1 MGYLS
6 GLRLNRLR
14 SGNVRIVTS
23 AATHSTRGGPQTV
36 TLACACGGRR
46 DEQHA
51 RSGRTLCLVVGQVV
65 GDSLDGTRWWTVA
78 PTWLYV
84 FAAVFLLFLG
94 MLVGSGL
101 DTERR
106 KRLNDEHAE
115 YVRWQRMRHP
125 RF

>member
-1 MGYLS
+1 
-6 GLRLNRLR
+6 
-14 SGNVRIVTS
+14 
-23 AATHSTRGGPQTV
+23 
-36 TLACACGGRR
+36 
-46 DEQHA
+46 
-51 RSGRTLCLVVGQVV
+51 
-65 GDSLDGTRWWTVA
+65 VA